1 MTSGDAVLDIARAV
15 GRDIRYVPL
24 TPEAYADEQ
33 RAQGVPEEWV
43 RLSVGLYEHV
53 RSGSL
58 ASLGDGV
65 RRSLGRAPRDFA
77 DYARAAA
84 RQGAWTG

>member
-1 MTSGDAVLDIARAV
+1 
-15 GRDIRYVPL
+15 
-24 TPEAYADEQ
+24 
-33 RAQGVPEEWV
+33 V

-77 DYARAAA
+77 GYARAAA